1 MMEAVSNR
9 QLAPASDVVGA
20 FHSGESHKGQDERS
34 LVHAMQS
41 VGFAAQ
47 RMPLSGAAGGKFV
60 GGILF
65 PTGWRAFLMRATRPN

>member
-65 PTGWRAFLMRATRPN
+65 PTG